1 MSAIVKRIR
10 AELKDASEE
19 SARSSYQRFFK
30 EEVRF
35 HGVKTGTVKTIAN
48 RYWKEI
54 KASGKQEIFGLC
66 EELYRSGYC
75 EEAFVVSNWVPKLAG
90 AYEPEDLATFHRW
103 IETYIDNWAEC
114 DGFCNHSVG
123 SFLEKFPDSAPEVK
137 SWAESDNRW
146 LKRAAAVSFIVP
158 AKKGGVP
165 GRRLRRS
172 RPAAHRPGRPGAKGL
187 RLAAEGSE
195 PPAPGRGLRLRDAQ
209 PRGDAAYR
217 PALRHRAHARRL
229 AAASDAAGL
238 MPAWNPVLQSYGHGD
253 GREGQCQHR

>member
-35 HGVKTGTVKTIAN
+35 HGVKTGTVKAIAN

-54 KASGKQEIFGLC
+54 KPLGKREIFGLC

-75 EEAFVVSNWVPKLAG
+75 EEAFVVSYWVPKLAG
-90 AYEPEDLATFHRW
+90 AYEPEDLATFRRW
-103 IETYIDNWAEC
+103 IDTYIDNWAEC

-123 SFLEKFPDSAPEVK
+123 SFLTKFPDSAPEVAG
-137 SWAESDNRW
+137 WAGSDNRW

-158 AKKGGVP
+158 AKQREFLDDVFEIADRLLSDPDDLVRKGYGWLLKEASRKHRQEVLDYVVRNRAVMP
-165 GRRLRRS
+165 RTALRYAIELMPDDLRREAMQ
-172 RPAAHRPGRPGAKGL
+172 R
-187 RLAAEGSE
+187 
-195 PPAPGRGLRLRDAQ
+195 
-209 PRGDAAYR
+209 
-217 PALRHRAHARRL
+217 
-229 AAASDAAGL
+229 
-238 MPAWNPVLQSYGHGD
+238 V
-253 GREGQCQHR
+253 